1 MIEEVHLMIE
11 ETLYRKNLELIEDRL
26 TQYGPRKN
34 LALEVGVSDGQL
46 SKLLNGQLREYS
58 RILAAL
64 SLEIIPAEY
73 VKALKTIAKEE
84 IRP

>member
-1 MIEEVHLMIE
+1 MNDA
-11 ETLYRKNLELIEDRL
+11 LYKKNLDLIEDRL

-34 LALEVGVSDGQL
+34 LALEVGISDGQL

-64 SLEIIPAEY
+64 GLELSSAEY
-73 VKALKTIAKEE
+73 LQSLKILIKQEM
-84 IRP
+84 RP

>member
-1 MIEEVHLMIE
+1 MIDDA
-11 ETLYRKNLELIEDRL
+11 LYHKNLELIEDRL
-26 TQYGPRKN
+26 TQFGPRKN

-64 SLEIIPAEY
+64 GLEIMPVEY

>member
-1 MIEEVHLMIE
+1 VNDA
-11 ETLYRKNLELIEDRL
+11 LYKKNLALIEDRL

-34 LALEVGVSDGQL
+34 LALEVGISDGQL

-64 SLEIIPAEY
+64 GLELSSAEY
-73 VKALKTIAKEE
+73 LQSLKILIKQEM
-84 IRP
+84 RP

>member
-1 MIEEVHLMIE
+1 MNDA
-11 ETLYRKNLELIEDRL
+11 LYKKNLALIEDRL

-34 LALEVGVSDGQL
+34 LALEVGISDGQL

-64 SLEIIPAEY
+64 GLELSSAEY
-73 VKALKTIAKEE
+73 LQSLKILIKQEM
-84 IRP
+84 RP

>member
-1 MIEEVHLMIE
+1 MNDA
-11 ETLYRKNLELIEDRL
+11 LYKKNLALIEDRL

-64 SLEIIPAEY
+64 GLELSSTEYLQSLKILIKQEM
-73 VKALKTIAKEE
+73 
-84 IRP
+84 RP